1 MAREHKDVSEREE
14 REREGGRA
22 LHDERSCTTV
32 VFETARFSSGTTLSL
47 RVPVSHKRAVDAEL
61 KKCTQHIVSTE
72 YSLLDDED
80 RECNVC
86 DVALVTG

>member
-1 MAREHKDVSEREE
+1 M
-14 REREGGRA
+14 
-22 LHDERSCTTV
+22 
-32 VFETARFSSGTTLSL
+32 
-47 RVPVSHKRAVDAEL
+47 SHKRAVDAEL

-86 DVALVTG
+86 DVALVTGSTPEGPPLPAESNRDLTTTSLQQCIPPNEHCYHWKAIYLTTPPL